1 MIMTLEKIRIRKAGI
16 KDAAHI
22 ADLSRKTFY
31 ESVGKFN
38 SRQNMDRFM
47 NEQFSRDK
55 LMAEVGEK
63 HHIFLL
69 AYLDDQLSAY
79 VKLRENKPPDTL
91 NKLNTIE
98 IARIYVA
105 QHAIGHGL
113 GKALMKRCLDIA
125 RARNKEVIWLGV
137 WEQNQ
142 NAISFYSHCGFERFG
157 EHIFM
162 LGDDPQT
169 DWLMKKSL

>member
-1 MIMTLEKIRIRKAGI
+1 MTLEKIRIRKAGI
-16 KDAAHI
+16 KDAALI

-31 ESVGKFN
+31 DSVGQFN
-38 SRQNMDRFM
+38 TVQNMDKFM
-47 NEQFSRDK
+47 NDQFSRDR
-55 LMAEVGEK
+55 LMAEVSKEG
-63 HHIFLL
+63 HIFLL
-69 AYLDDQLSAY
+69 AYLDDQPSAY
-79 VKLRENKPPDTL
+79 VKLRENRPPDSL
-91 NKLNTIE
+91 NKLNSIE

-113 GKALMKRCLDIA
+113 GKALMKRCVHIA
-125 RARNKEVIWLGV
+125 RAKNKEVIWLGV

-142 NAISFYSHCGFERFG
+142 KAISFYNHCGFERFG

-162 LGDDPQT
+162 LGNDPQT